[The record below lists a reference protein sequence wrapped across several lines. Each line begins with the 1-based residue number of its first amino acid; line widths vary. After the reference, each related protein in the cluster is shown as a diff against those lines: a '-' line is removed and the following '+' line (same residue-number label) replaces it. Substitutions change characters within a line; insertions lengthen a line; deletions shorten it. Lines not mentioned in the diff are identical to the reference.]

1 MEGNYGGKGPL
12 KTEPLSSTDKC
23 EIESTG
29 SFLMLSLISYSQEK
43 GAGRTDL
50 ILLEDPLHQLHT
62 TGWGGHSPGLSLP
75 RQPCDAHGFTFIS
88 QMRKL

>member
-12 KTEPLSSTDKC
+12 KTEPLSSTDRC

-43 GAGRTDL
+43 GAGRRDS
-50 ILLEDPLHQLHT
+50 ILLEDPLHQLHS